1 LTNGE
6 LELKL
11 QEMEKFKQD
20 LTVQNKAVA
29 ALKQACI
36 VSSTVLIKYDLTYRT
51 RLFLYIIMKRKFK

>member
-1 LTNGE
+1 MTNGE

-11 QEMEKFKQD
+11 QEMDKFKQD

-36 VSSTVLIKYDLTYRT
+36 VSIDKTWSDVQNKIVSVCNYK
-51 RLFLYIIMKRKFK
+51 KKV